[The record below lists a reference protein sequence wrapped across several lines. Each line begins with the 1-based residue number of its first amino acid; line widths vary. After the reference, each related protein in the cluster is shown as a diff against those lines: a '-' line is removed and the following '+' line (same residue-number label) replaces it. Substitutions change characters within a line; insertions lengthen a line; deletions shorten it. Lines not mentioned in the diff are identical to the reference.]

1 MERQVKSKQRVA
13 DHGEVFTADREVQAM
28 CDLVKQETE
37 RIDSRFLEPACGEGN
52 FLAEILKRKLA
63 IVKKKY
69 RRSAYDWERNS
80 LLALGSMYGVDIM
93 LDNAIACRQR
103 LYDIWEK
110 EYKAVC
116 KKECKD
122 IGGWDTVIKRAEYDQ
137 LFYNQQATMEAPT
150 IIKVPQLEDIP
161 VPAKKPTITSAPVH
175 TSTAAP
181 AQMKPTPSVTT
192 QYGVKPAVSATAKP
206 AAKKEEFVAPD
217 VKDGSIVLHKAF
229 GEGTVTKIDKAQKHI
244 RVTFGIGE
252 KTFIFPDAFKQGFLK
267 MKGE

>member
-103 LYDIWEK
+103 LY
-110 EYKAVC
+110 AV
-116 KKECKD
+116 
-122 IGGWDTVIKRAEYDQ
+122 
-137 LFYNQQATMEAPT
+137 NQR
-150 IIKVPQLEDIP
+150 L
-161 VPAKKPTITSAPVH
+161 S
-175 TSTAAP
+175 
-181 AQMKPTPSVTT
+181 
-192 QYGVKPAVSATAKP
+192 
-206 AAKKEEFVAPD
+206 
-217 VKDGSIVLHKAF
+217 L
-229 GEGTVTKIDKAQKHI
+229 
-244 RVTFGIGE
+244 
-252 KTFIFPDAFKQGFLK
+252 
-267 MKGE
+267 

>member
-52 FLAEILKRKLA
+52 FLAVILKRKLA

-103 LYDIWEK
+103 LYEIWEK

-116 KKECKD
+116 KKECNDDTREAARFILKRNIVCGNALSLRRVDPYGADTEEPIVFSEWTFPFNDARMQRKD
-122 IGGWDTVIKRAEYDQ
+122 YTFAELLASEDKPKKKQ
-137 LFYNQQATMEAPT
+137 EAQQSLFDLDEP
-150 IIKVPQLEDIP
+150 D
-161 VPAKKPTITSAPVH
+161 
-175 TSTAAP
+175 
-181 AQMKPTPSVTT
+181 
-192 QYGVKPAVSATAKP
+192 
-206 AAKKEEFVAPD
+206 EE
-217 VKDGSIVLHKAF
+217 
-229 GEGTVTKIDKAQKHI
+229 
-244 RVTFGIGE
+244 GI
-252 KTFIFPDAFKQGFLK
+252 FLK
-267 MKGE
+267 QYISHYRRIQDADDL

>member
-103 LYDIWEK
+103 LYEIWEK

-116 KKECKD
+116 KKECNDDTREAARFILKRNIVCGNALSLRRVDPYGADTEEPIVFSEWTFPFNDARMQRKD
-122 IGGWDTVIKRAEYDQ
+122 YTFAELLASEEKPKKKQ
-137 LFYNQQATMEAPT
+137 EAQQSLFDSDEPD
-150 IIKVPQLEDIP
+150 EE
-161 VPAKKPTITSAPVH
+161 
-175 TSTAAP
+175 
-181 AQMKPTPSVTT
+181 
-192 QYGVKPAVSATAKP
+192 GV
-206 AAKKEEFVAPD
+206 
-217 VKDGSIVLHKAF
+217 
-229 GEGTVTKIDKAQKHI
+229 
-244 RVTFGIGE
+244 
-252 KTFIFPDAFKQGFLK
+252 FLK
-267 MKGE
+267 QYISHYRRIQDADDL